1 MKTENVDGIRVYRL
15 RECFLFSPLEG
26 HVERDS
32 RKWLIKCCRKRQFT
46 MYCDVN
52 FSNF

>member
-1 MKTENVDGIRVYRL
+1 MKTETVDGIRVYKL

-32 RKWLIKCCRKRQFT
+32 RKWLIKRCRKRQFT
-46 MYCDVN
+46 MCRGVN